1 MKNNIEELRDCAVSA
16 IGTACQYLKSEYAQ
30 LSGVVPDNV
39 ELLVGSKE
47 TEARFNFGRMV
58 KAWSVHI
65 EYTLGVVYIGG
76 SWKLE
81 DDAAEAVITA
91 RNAVLEF
98 DFARERLLE
107 WVGQYAD
114 GVAVVDIEVL
124 DYTQGGPH
132 DN

>member
-1 MKNNIEELRDCAVSA
+1 MKNNIEELRDGAVTA
-16 IGTACQYLKSEYAQ
+16 IGTACQYLKSEYSQ

-47 TEARFNFGRMV
+47 TEARFTFGRMV

-81 DDAAEAVITA
+81 NDAAETVINA
-91 RNAVLEF
+91 RTAVLEF
-98 DFARERLLE
+98 DSVRTGLLE

-114 GVAVVDIEVL
+114 GVADVDIEVL
-124 DYTQGGPH
+124 NYTQEGH
-132 DN
+132 DDN

>member
-1 MKNNIEELRDCAVSA
+1 MKNNIEELRDCAVTA
-16 IGTACQYLKSEYAQ
+16 IGTACQYLKSEYSQ
-30 LSGVVPDNV
+30 LSGVMPDDV
-39 ELLVGSKE
+39 ELLVGTKE
-47 TEARFNFGRMV
+47 TEARFIFGSMAKV
-58 KAWSVHI
+58 WSVQI
-65 EYTLGVVYIGG
+65 EYTLGTVYIGG

-81 DDAAEAVITA
+81 DDAAEAVINA

-98 DFARERLLE
+98 DMVRTQRLAWME
-107 WVGQYAD
+107 HYAD